1 MNEQINSAQ
10 CTVVT
15 GLSKPPK
22 VQCLPKKKSQI
33 RASDSSAYSTA
44 FQYSSL
50 D

>member
-10 CTVVT
+10 HTVVT

-22 VQCLPKKKSQI
+22 VQCFPKKKSQI
-33 RASDSSAYSTA
+33 RASDSSAYSTT